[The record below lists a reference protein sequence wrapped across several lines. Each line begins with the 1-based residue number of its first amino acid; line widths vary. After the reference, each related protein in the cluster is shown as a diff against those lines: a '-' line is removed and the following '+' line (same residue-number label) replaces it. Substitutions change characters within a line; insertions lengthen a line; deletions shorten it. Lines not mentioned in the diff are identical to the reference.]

1 VRLGN
6 TARDYKSGGQAAA
19 LHKGSAERRA
29 TLVVL
34 SGGTGVTNEIGDF
47 LDYLTF
53 ERNVSPN
60 TIIAYRDD
68 LESFTSF
75 LCNDYLTLGRDQL
88 DLRRV
93 DHLAVRSYLAHLS
106 RRKLSRSS
114 VARHLSALRTFFKYL
129 VREGVVDANPARTV
143 ATPKREK
150 HLPAVLQ
157 TSDIALLLEQ
167 PDTSTTLGIRDAA
180 WIELLYASGLRISE
194 LTGIDLDDVELR
206 GRLVKVRGKGSKER
220 IVPFGTKAET
230 AIRAYLAVRGELIRD
245 IEEQAMFVNYRGER
259 ITTRSVR
266 RLFDG
271 YVRGASLRAG
281 VSPHTLRHSFATHLL
296 NAGADLRGI
305 QELLGH
311 ASLSTTQKYTHLND
325 WQLIAVYKKAHPRA

>member
-1 VRLGN
+1 M
-6 TARDYKSGGQAAA
+6 
-19 LHKGSAERRA
+19 
-29 TLVVL
+29 
-34 SGGTGVTNEIGDF
+34 TNEIGDF

-68 LESFTSF
+68 LESFTTF

-93 DHLAVRSYLAHLS
+93 DHLAVRSYLAHLA

-114 VARHLSALRTFFKYL
+114 MARHLSTLRTFFKYL

-143 ATPKREK
+143 TTPKREK

-157 TSDIALLLEQ
+157 TSDVALLLEQ
-167 PDTSTTLGIRDAA
+167 PDTSTTLGVRDAA
-180 WIELLYASGLRISE
+180 WLELLYASGLRISE
-194 LTGIDLDDVELR
+194 LTGVDLDDVELR
-206 GRLVKVRGKGSKER
+206 ARLVKVRGKGSKER

-259 ITTRSVR
+259 ISTRSVR

-271 YVRGASLRAG
+271 YVRDASLRAG